1 MGFSIINQ
9 PLWGTPIDGHPHI
22 GLAVPGRMAPGSYEL
37 TFGDERQTQSTVG
50 FFDGRMGTRK
60 WRKFYIWKIMDIYAL
75 YLMPN
80 ALIGFQDVPS
90 KTKPWVAGGDA
101 EYAVSI

>member
-1 MGFSIINQ
+1 M
-9 PLWGTPIDGHPHI
+9 
-22 GLAVPGRMAPGSYEL
+22 
-37 TFGDERQTQSTVG
+37 TFD
-50 FFDGRMGTRK
+50 
-60 WRKFYIWKIMDIYAL
+60 IWKIMDIYAL